1 MEVMS
6 VALSEAEAI
15 QKIETLDI
23 SAPRKA
29 WGTRMIQDVAS
40 NGVDRDLIVAYLEGL
55 PIRDEA
61 QEDIRANGA
70 MIETS
75 TGGTKK
81 NPAVGVYNSEVNK
94 LVKLSKV
101 LGVMGVTPFEG
112 A

>member
-1 MEVMS
+1 
-6 VALSEAEAI
+6 
-15 QKIETLDI
+15 
-23 SAPRKA
+23 
-29 WGTRMIQDVAS
+29 
-40 NGVDRDLIVAYLEGL
+40 
-55 PIRDEA
+55 
-61 QEDIRANGA
+61 